1 MIVTLCE
8 KCPNT
13 EFFLVSIFPHS
24 DQKNFAFGHFSRN
37 IINPNGNELLVS
49 LASKVLNIY
58 KSRISKRLT
67 WTLRWRY
74 LFSFRERMITDF
86 SVQVAVVAITKNRYS
101 RADILKKK
109 GLHIFSN
116 ESSSFAHKYR

>member
-13 EFFLVSIFPHS
+13 EFFLVRIFPHS